1 MASKNR
7 ILILLQFRL
16 VFPGASYSFVFY
28 GVSFQSDIHIDVSFQ
43 AKIESR
49 LPDWYT
55 RMR

>member
-1 MASKNR
+1 MSERAIASKNR
-7 ILILLQFRL
+7 ILILLQFGL

-49 LPDWYT
+49 LPD
-55 RMR
+55 